1 MSKITDYSF
10 LFESMFGTKS
20 TKGTSI
26 IGSFQLSQLNSS
38 SIQSQLKAAGI
49 DTNSKQYKAAIKE
62 MMRAGNGAMYTNIQ
76 CIKNSM
82 KCYDKDG
89 DFINPRNG
97 LAGLV
102 LTDENAGRQ
111 KRIISISE
119 SSKDEMFALTKKEF
133 LQENGVH
140 NGDTTRRR
148 DVYDNL
154 YRKTEKNDR
163 LAAGYTMEQY
173 ERAYRNAF
181 YAAVREA
188 APKWE
193 LGKPIPSGALD
204 GITRE
209 SVESQLAKRGNK
221 LVKRSSVSGSSLDLQ
236 V

>member
-10 LFESMFGTKS
+10 LFQSMFGTKS

-62 MMRAGNGAMYTNIQ
+62 MMQAGNGAMYTNIQ

-89 DFINPRNG
+89 DYINPRNG

-119 SSKDEMFALTKKEF
+119 SSKDEMFEQTKKEF
-133 LQENGVH
+133 LQENGVL
-140 NGDTTRRR
+140 NGDTTKRR
-148 DVYDNL
+148 DVYDNQIG
-154 YRKTEKNDR
+154 RASCR
-163 LAAGYTMEQY
+163 
-173 ERAYRNAF
+173 ER
-181 YAAVREA
+181 V
-188 APKWE
+188 
-193 LGKPIPSGALD
+193 
-204 GITRE
+204 
-209 SVESQLAKRGNK
+209 
-221 LVKRSSVSGSSLDLQ
+221 
-236 V
+236 

>member
-10 LFESMFGTKS
+10 LFQSMFGTKS

-62 MMRAGNGAMYTNIQ
+62 MMQNGNGAMYTNIQ

-102 LTDENAGRQ
+102 LTDENASRQ
-111 KRIISISE
+111 KRIISIQE
-119 SSKDEMFALTKKEF
+119 SSKDEMFELTKKEF
-133 LQENGVH
+133 LRENGVL
-140 NGDTTRRR
+140 NGDTTKRR

-154 YRKTEKNDR
+154 YRKTKKDDR

-173 ERAYRNAF
+173 ERAYRRAF
-181 YAAVREA
+181 ISAAKQA
-188 APKWE
+188 DSSWE
-193 LGKPIPSGALD
+193 IGKPIPSGALE

-209 SVESQLAKRGNK
+209 SVEANLKE
-221 LVKRSSVSGSSLDLQ
+221 SGSSLIQSSVDMKI
-236 V
+236 